1 MPARPTSI
9 RLTAPQAAEVAAL
22 ARDLSHTRPDLAAL
36 APLTEGGVL
45 RLALAHGLAVLREL
59 ADDDDRAP
67 VAPLAGAWLDRPAAP
82 APPAVGERPPQA
94 VARPCARCG
103 APAGADCA
111 PSCTAHPASHAP
123 APHTLTEVQL
133 DTAGTAYR
141 VICWRTAAGSIGAA
155 WPDARWAVGDLSAHA
170 PPGVEWLRSQ
180 GVRAGDAPGL
190 AAAIARAW
198 PRVAR

>member
-9 RLTAPQAAEVAAL
+9 RLTAAQAAEVAAL

-82 APPAVGERPPQA
+82 PEPAPAAPPPEAV
-94 VARPCARCG
+94 
-103 APAGADCA
+103 
-111 PSCTAHPASHAP
+111 
-123 APHTLTEVQL
+123 EVEL
-133 DTAGTAYR
+133 DYEGTRYR
-141 VICWRTAAGSIGAA
+141 VTCWRTAGGSIGAA
-155 WPDARWAVGDLSAHA
+155 WPEGHWAVEDLSPHA
-170 PPGVEWLRSQ
+170 PPDAATLFNRGVC
-180 GVRAGDAPGL
+180 AGDGCLLDAIAI
-190 AAAIARAW
+190 AAAIAKAW
-198 PRVAR
+198 PRLVGAR

>member
-9 RLTAPQAAEVAAL
+9 RLTAAQAAEVAAL

-82 APPAVGERPPQA
+82 APPA
-94 VARPCARCG
+94 
-103 APAGADCA
+103 
-111 PSCTAHPASHAP
+111 
-123 APHTLTEVQL
+123 PHTLAEVQL

-141 VICWRTAAGSIGAA
+141 VIVWRTAAGSIGAA